1 MRNIILSDLPAGHY
15 GEPGP
20 LRDKLVAA
28 ILSGE
33 KTGTSFLAYEIE
45 VRGQEEPLPKAG
57 DLEAV
62 LDSDGNRVC
71 VTEVVSVEV
80 LPLGK
85 ITLQHALDEGE
96 GFASVEDWREAH
108 LAFWTSDYYR
118 AALGEYF
125 REPTDETPVVYTRF
139 RVLPL

>member
-1 MRNIILSDLPAGHY
+1 MKNIILSDLPEGHY

-33 KTGTSFLAYEIE
+33 KTGTTFLAYEIE
-45 VRGQEEPLPKAG
+45 VPGQEEPLPKTG

-62 LDSDGNRVC
+62 IDSAGNRVC
-71 VTEVVSVEV
+71 ATEVVSVEV
-80 LPLGK
+80 LPLGE

-96 GFASVEDWREAH
+96 GFTSVKEWREAH

-125 REPTDETPVVYTRF
+125 REPTDEAPVVYTRF